1 MVDENTQLELSGTGE
16 NVSLEVAITIFDSAE
31 TITILNFSTTF
42 NQTNPNSICSLTN
55 LFNVTTFVLD
65 STTKYSSGTREIE
78 YYNIRDFIINNET
91 SIQNITLFDIKSSES
106 TDFQI
111 TFKNSEFIVVENAL
125 IQVNRQYVSEGVFKT
140 VELPIT
146 DSNGQTIVHLVQND
160 VVYNYIVTKD
170 NEVIGTFNN
179 LVAFCDDAT
188 IGQCFILLNA
198 LEGTTPAFNPDIGS
212 GISIQTTS
220 FNDTTRDLTFGFSTN
235 DGSVRTVSLTSIK
248 MDQLGN
254 TSVCN
259 STITSSSGTLTCN
272 IPASIGNE
280 TIIVSIFV
288 DDTLSFT
295 NYFKAANDIELG
307 VSGFFLLLFLVLS
320 LAMMFSESKQM
331 IIVGVILGFVSGSML
346 FFIQG
351 GIIGGGSAIM
361 WLIIMGM
368 IMIWKLNSEGQT

>member
-1 MVDENTQLELSGTGE
+1 MTVYANDTSGNENSSFVSWNYFVLVNSQTFNTNTTEGSTEFFSINYTANETPISIDFIYNGSVTSADIDSTNFPIIIASESLVIPNVDAQINLTFFWNIISSSSNLNTSATNQTVSTLSLDNCSSFTNVLFNYNMVDENTQLELSGTGE

-55 LFNVTTFVLD
+55 LFNGTTFVLD

-235 DGSVRTVSLTSIK
+235 DGSVRTVSLT
-248 MDQLGN
+248 
-254 TSVCN
+254 
-259 STITSSSGTLTCN
+259 
-272 IPASIGNE
+272 
-280 TIIVSIFV
+280 
-288 DDTLSFT
+288 
-295 NYFKAANDIELG
+295 
-307 VSGFFLLLFLVLS
+307 
-320 LAMMFSESKQM
+320 
-331 IIVGVILGFVSGSML
+331 
-346 FFIQG
+346 
-351 GIIGGGSAIM
+351 
-361 WLIIMGM
+361 
-368 IMIWKLNSEGQT
+368 

>member
-1 MVDENTQLELSGTGE
+1 
-16 NVSLEVAITIFDSAE
+16 
-31 TITILNFSTTF
+31 
-42 NQTNPNSICSLTN
+42 
-55 LFNVTTFVLD
+55 
-65 STTKYSSGTREIE
+65 
-78 YYNIRDFIINNET
+78 
-91 SIQNITLFDIKSSES
+91 
-106 TDFQI
+106 
-111 TFKNSEFIVVENAL
+111 
-125 IQVNRQYVSEGVFKT
+125 
-140 VELPIT
+140 
-146 DSNGQTIVHLVQND
+146 
-160 VVYNYIVTKD
+160 
-170 NEVIGTFNN
+170 
-179 LVAFCDDAT
+179 
-188 IGQCFILLNA
+188 
-198 LEGTTPAFNPDIGS
+198 
-212 GISIQTTS
+212 
-220 FNDTTRDLTFGFSTN
+220 
-235 DGSVRTVSLTSIK
+235 